1 MLDSIAFL
9 FAFRQRKRYY
19 VAMLLP
25 TVWGERRLDWGRQTY
40 VMGIVNVTP
49 DSFAG
54 DGLLEDTPTQDAL
67 IQRAVAQ
74 AQQFVADGAM
84 LIDVGGE
91 STRPNAAP
99 ISTQE
104 ELARVVPVIKAV
116 YATLPR
122 EVMISIDTYKAEVAR
137 QALDAGAC
145 MINDIWA
152 LRRDPAMA
160 ALASERGVPVVLMAN
175 MRGYRRQEI
184 VSDVLRFLAGSI
196 DLALAAGVAWQH
208 IIIDPGIGFGTTPE
222 ENLTLLRR
230 LGELRALGR
239 PILLGTSRKST
250 IGLVL
255 GGLPVSER
263 LEGTAATVA
272 LGIAQGA
279 DIVRVHDVREIVRV
293 VKMSDAV
300 VRGNIQHH
308 NL

>member
-1 MLDSIAFL
+1 MSSLP
-9 FAFRQRKRYY
+9 
-19 VAMLLP
+19 P
-25 TVWGERRLDWGRQTY
+25 TVWGERRLDWGQQTY

-54 DGLLEDTPTQDAL
+54 DGLVEETLTQDAI
-67 IQRAVAQ
+67 IQRAVTQ
-74 AQQFVADGAM
+74 AQHFVEDGAII
-84 LIDVGGE
+84 IDVGGE
-91 STRPNAAP
+91 STRPQAAP
-99 ISTQE
+99 ISVEQ
-104 ELARVVPVIKAV
+104 ELARVVPVVRAL
-116 YATLPR
+116 YDTLSK

-152 LRRDPAMA
+152 LRRDPNMA

-175 MRGYRRQEI
+175 MRGYHKREI
-184 VSDVLRFLAGSI
+184 VSDVVRFLAGSI
-196 DLALAAGVAWQH
+196 DLALAAGVAWER

-255 GGLPVSER
+255 GGLPASER

-279 DIVRVHDVREIVRV
+279 DIVRVHDVREMVRV
-293 VKMSDAV
+293 VKMSDAI
-300 VRGNIQHH
+300 VRGTLTASLDNKP
-308 NL
+308 